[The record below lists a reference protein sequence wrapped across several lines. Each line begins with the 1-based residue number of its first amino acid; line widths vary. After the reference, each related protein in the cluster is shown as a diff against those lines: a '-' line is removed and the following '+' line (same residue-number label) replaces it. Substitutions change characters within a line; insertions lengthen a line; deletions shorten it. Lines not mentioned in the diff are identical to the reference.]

1 MYLSDMLSYRR
12 RPSEKNH
19 VIALAILL
27 LLLSGPSLCIG
38 ADTATF
44 TLGPGDII
52 EISVWKDQDLTRQVI
67 VQPDGYINFPLIG
80 QVKAAG
86 RTIPEVRKEVEKGL
100 SDYMSMPNVTVT
112 PVKIESYKVYVI
124 GKVNKPGMFVVLPRV
139 TVLQAL
145 SMAGGTNPFADL
157 GDIVIIRHGP
167 NGETKID
174 FDYDDIAAGKNLD
187 QNIEL
192 QSGDVVL
199 VP

>member
-1 MYLSDMLSYRR
+1 MYLLHRMSTERNNIIFALFML
-12 RPSEKNH
+12 
-19 VIALAILL
+19 LA
-27 LLLSGPSLCIG
+27 LLSAPALCTG
-38 ADTATF
+38 AETSTF

-52 EISVWKDQDLTRQVI
+52 EVSVWKDPDLTRQVI
-67 VQPDGYINFPLIG
+67 VQPDGYVNFPLIG
-80 QVKAAG
+80 EIKAAG
-86 RTIPEVRKEVEKGL
+86 RTIPEVRKDVEKRL

-157 GDIVIIRHGP
+157 GDIVIIRHGA

-174 FDYDDIAAGKNLD
+174 FDYDDIAAGEKLD

>member
-1 MYLSDMLSYRR
+1 MHVLNGMSSKGKKIIILVTLLTAIFVPVLSM
-12 RPSEKNH
+12 
-19 VIALAILL
+19 
-27 LLLSGPSLCIG
+27 G
-38 ADTATF
+38 AETVTF

-52 EISVWKDQDLTRQVI
+52 EVSVWKDQDLTRQVI
-67 VQPDGYINFPLIG
+67 VQPDGYISFPLIG
-80 QVKAAG
+80 EVKAAG

-100 SDYMSMPNVTVT
+100 ADYMSMPNVTVT
-112 PVKIESYKVYVI
+112 PVKIESYKIYVI
-124 GKVNKPGMFVVLPRV
+124 GKVNKPGMFIVLPKV

-157 GDIVIIRHGP
+157 GDIVIIRHGKD
-167 NGETKID
+167 GETKID
-174 FDYDDIAAGKNLD
+174 FDYDDIASGKNLE

>member
-1 MYLSDMLSYRR
+1 MNLSNLLNCGM
-12 RPSEKNH
+12 PSSMKNH
-19 VIALAILL
+19 LIANILTL
-27 LLLSGPSLCIG
+27 LLLSVPCVCFGAETPS
-38 ADTATF
+38 F

-67 VQPDGYINFPLIG
+67 VQPDGYVNFPLIG
-80 QVKAAG
+80 QIKAAG

-112 PVKIESYKVYVI
+112 PVKIESYKIYVI

-157 GDIVIIRHGP
+157 GDIVIIRHSP

-174 FDYDDIAAGKNLD
+174 FDYDDIAAGKNLE